1 MDILRQPTETYVTYL
16 KRIVNSVTAGIIDY
30 STMGDCLLGEQNNY
44 SSENL
49 RKAYYV
55 LKVIINK
62 LDNDISVTE
71 SAILTEI
78 EKQKEELFKE
88 ITKNRDKQREIR
100 NDLRKMARYENLEQ
114 VLSNKLKSIQPK
126 CIVHDISYNPSEDT
140 EASLLISDI
149 HYGIVFKNAVNEYNC
164 QIAESRLNI
173 LLAKTIQYCE
183 KNKVCKLN
191 VEILGDLVSGII
203 HVGSRVAQEEDI
215 ISQIVAVSS
224 LLTSFIN
231 TLSVHIPNVN
241 VYCVFGNH
249 ARVIPSKQDSLNC
262 ENFERLIYKYI
273 SMGVSKCVS
282 VHTANATDFLVYN
295 TCGKSVLLTH
305 GDKDTVSN
313 SVEHYTNILGYKPD
327 EIHMGHYHSYQC
339 CDNGNSDIIVNG
351 SVVGTDDYALSIRK
365 HTKPCQM
372 LRIYDKDTATYKLE
386 LG

>member
-183 KNKVCKLN
+183 KNKVLK
-191 VEILGDLVSGII
+191 
-203 HVGSRVAQEEDI
+203 
-215 ISQIVAVSS
+215 
-224 LLTSFIN
+224 
-231 TLSVHIPNVN
+231 
-241 VYCVFGNH
+241 
-249 ARVIPSKQDSLNC
+249 
-262 ENFERLIYKYI
+262 
-273 SMGVSKCVS
+273 
-282 VHTANATDFLVYN
+282 FLA
-295 TCGKSVLLTH
+295 
-305 GDKDTVSN
+305 
-313 SVEHYTNILGYKPD
+313 I
-327 EIHMGHYHSYQC
+327 
-339 CDNGNSDIIVNG
+339 
-351 SVVGTDDYALSIRK
+351 
-365 HTKPCQM
+365 
-372 LRIYDKDTATYKLE
+372 
-386 LG
+386 